1 MAIYGNLSR
10 LGKKC
15 KVEGEIFAKIKL
27 KDYKW
32 G

>member
-1 MAIYGNLSR
+1 MAIYGNLSH

-15 KVEGEIFAKIKL
+15 KVQDDIFAKIKL
-27 KDYKW
+27 KDYMW